1 MPAHLPKI
9 AGSRAP
15 TPEPQARDGSGVRFE
30 TGRGLDYIEREY
42 ILATL
47 KSVNNDRKRAA
58 QLLGVS
64 LRTLYSRSRRLSCET
79 GTWYGRS
86 TKAQPAE

>member
-1 MPAHLPKI
+1 
-9 AGSRAP
+9 
-15 TPEPQARDGSGVRFE
+15 VRFE
-30 TGRGLDYIEREY
+30 TGRGLDDIEREY

-64 LRTLYSRSRRLSCET
+64 LRTLYSRLAEIKVR
-79 GTWYGRS
+79 GQGHAAV
-86 TKAQPAE
+86 AQ